1 MSSVVISANQG
12 CHQCSSAAAHLKE
25 RLGKHSPAQPVDR
38 LRIARHSITLVTVD
52 TTRGGGGP
60 GAARPLT
67 FGGWRGGSRAC
78 GGDHLV
84 SHADV
89 VSGHLSSEAIRGH

>member
-1 MSSVVISANQG
+1 MIIIGHQWSSVAD
-12 CHQCSSAAAHLKE
+12 HLKE
-25 RLGKHSPAQPVDR
+25 RLGEHSPTQPVDL

-78 GGDHLV
+78 GGGRLV
-84 SHADV
+84 SHTDV